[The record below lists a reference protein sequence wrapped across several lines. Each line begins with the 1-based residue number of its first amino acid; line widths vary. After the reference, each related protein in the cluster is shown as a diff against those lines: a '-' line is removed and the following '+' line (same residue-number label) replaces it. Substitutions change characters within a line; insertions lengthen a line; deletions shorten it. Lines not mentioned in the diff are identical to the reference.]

1 MKQVDPVLLNDD
13 LNKDGYI
20 DYPEFVMSQQKVTV
34 TTSQLEVVKFYDN
47 EVHLFLYAFEGVN
60 AHVFRVALTILG
72 VQRQAEKK
80 MDL

>member
-47 EVHLFLYAFEGVN
+47 DN
-60 AHVFRVALTILG
+60 
-72 VQRQAEKK
+72 
-80 MDL
+80 MN